1 VTARR
6 PFAVCDHGSQRRKC
20 ADCQRDVMEQVLDA
34 AEGYL
39 RMGDTQNALK
49 VIFVWSQRGTYLLN
63 GAETWEEQRV

>member
-1 VTARR
+1 
-6 PFAVCDHGSQRRKC
+6 
-20 ADCQRDVMEQVLDA
+20 MEQVLDA